1 MARTVLLIEDEPHI
15 VEALSFLLSREGWN
29 VEVHNDGQ
37 GAVEKITS
45 LQPCLVI
52 LDVML
57 PNKGGMD
64 ILHDVRNEATT
75 RDIPVLML
83 TAKGQRKDRQ
93 AAEEA
98 GASLFMTKPFSNQE
112 IIANINRLIA
122 S

>member
-1 MARTVLLIEDEPHI
+1 MTRTVLLIEDEPHI

-29 VEVHNDGQ
+29 VDVHNDGH
-37 GAVEKITS
+37 GAVEKILS
-45 LQPCLVI
+45 LQPNLVI

-64 ILHDVRNEATT
+64 ILHDIRNEVNI

-98 GASLFMTKPFSNQE
+98 GANLFMTKPFSNQE
-112 IIANINRLIA
+112 IVQNINRLVT

>member
-15 VEALSFLLSREGWN
+15 VEALSFLLSREGWI
-29 VEVHNDGQ
+29 VETHNDGH
-37 GAVEKITS
+37 GAVEKIAA
-45 LQPCLVI
+45 LQPNLVI

-57 PNKGGMD
+57 PNRGGMD
-64 ILHDVRNEATT
+64 ILHDIRNEVDT

-112 IIANINRLIA
+112 IIQNINRLA
-122 S
+122 NA